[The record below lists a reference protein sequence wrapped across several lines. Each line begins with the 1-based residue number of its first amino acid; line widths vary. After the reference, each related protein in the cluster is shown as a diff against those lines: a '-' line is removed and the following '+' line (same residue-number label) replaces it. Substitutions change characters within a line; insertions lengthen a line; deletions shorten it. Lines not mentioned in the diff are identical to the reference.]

1 MPDPGNGI
9 IDIPS
14 NYAWAGYPKELNRG
28 YIQSWN
34 FTVQRELPWKFTG
47 QIGYVG
53 THSTR
58 QLGLRDINAGQVIGA
73 GEEGRPLQQLYGR
86 TASTV
91 FLQPVGTGQ
100 YNSMQAQLHRRFAD
114 GLSLSVNYTLARAKS
129 DNENSSFTP
138 NVQARGVLE
147 PQLRA
152 HQHRSHP
159 QRGHHQLVGTPVRP
173 RPTVAEGRRRA
184 FVHRGR
190 VAGEQHDQHD
200 ERSTLH
206 ACSPTTRR

>member
-14 NYAWAGYPKELNRG
+14 NYAWAGYPQELNRG

-58 QLGLRDINAGQVIGA
+58 QLGLRDVNAGQVIGA

-91 FLQPVGTGQ
+91 FLQPVGKGQ

-114 GLSLSVNYTLARAKS
+114 GLSLGVNYTLARAKS

-138 NVQARGVLE
+138 DVQAVAYLE

-159 QRGHHQLVGTPVRP
+159 
-173 RPTVAEGRRRA
+173 
-184 FVHRGR
+184 
-190 VAGEQHDQHD
+190 
-200 ERSTLH
+200 
-206 ACSPTTRR
+206 